1 MDQDCD
7 SKRLRNCRAEYYFLG
22 ASAQSVE
29 FRLGVSG
36 STATL
41 QFGIDASPT
50 TTWQGIYGST
60 NINTGNWVHVAVVKN
75 GTTSTLYINGVSE
88 TSGTISGAPTVSSF
102 EIGNLYEHSV
112 QQNRYFPGSID
123 EVRLWSTARTQTEI
137 QNNMYADLAG
147 TETGLTHY
155 YKMSNGSGTTLT
167 DNKSSGN
174 CNGTLNNGV
183 VWQQPG
189 IGGMNVYTSGN
200 YAASYSTLKGAF
212 DAINAG
218 THTGEIAIKVA
229 GSTTETAT
237 AVLYQ
242 SGFNGTS
249 SYTSVNIYPTLT
261 GLSIT
266 GNRGGA
272 PVIDLNGADNVV
284 IDGRVNG
291 AGSADMTI
299 SNSSTLGIDS
309 TSTIRFINDAST
321 NTVRYCY
328 LKGSQTNWFSSPGGI
343 VLFASSTGTTGN
355 DGNTIEYNK
364 ITNTGGYRPV
374 CAVTS
379 LGTSGK
385 ENSGNIISQNQFYD
399 LMYLGS
405 NIPVSINI
413 YSNSTQFTISSN
425 SFYETAPV
433 AFGNESEV
441 DCIFISNTG
450 TGYTISN
457 NSIGG
462 SASNCSGTLTKTN
475 ATRPNTFHGIYLN
488 LTGGGTADVYGNQIG
503 GISWSNTGT
512 GYFYGIRVD
521 AGTVNIGSP
530 TGNIIGSASG
540 TGSLTVSYSATGGKV
555 YGIICAYNV
564 VANISN
570 NTIGSIT
577 AANSDPAGNTD
588 FWGIRL
594 YAGGTISNNTIG
606 NATTANSINVS
617 STSTGTAQ
625 TVYGIKC
632 EGTGTN
638 TISGNT
644 IANLTN
650 GTTNTTAGTY
660 GLINGICAYAGTN
673 TIQNNTV
680 RDLTIANASTAS
692 DHNASVIGIVNK
704 STSGAQSVTGNTIYN
719 LSNTYATFSGY
730 VSGLYYA
737 GPTTAS
743 TVSKNFIHSITVS
756 SNSNASIYGILTL
769 SGSTTYSNNIIS
781 LGGNTASVLY
791 GIYEYGAVNNNNN
804 LYFNTVYIG
813 GAPTSGANTSYA
825 FCSSLNTNTRNFRNN
840 IMLNARSNAGT
851 ATGTHYALYCSATG
865 GTLTCDYNDYYVS
878 GSGGKLGYYGGDIT
892 TLPIVTGQ
900 DVHSVNTDPSFANA
914 GGLTAPSYKAA
925 ASLTAVTGTGITT
938 DYSGRTR
945 SGTPK
950 MGAFDVGTIYVKYN
964 ASGLNTGASWTDAYT
979 SLQSALANAASG
991 DEIWVAAG
999 TYNPSSYYDRAN
1011 TDARNKHFRL
1021 INGVKL
1027 YGGFAGTESAV
1038 SQRVA
1043 NTNETILSGD
1053 LSGDDTYSTVPPGNI
1068 TDNCYHII
1076 YDPNGTT
1083 VTTSVTIDG
1092 FTFKGGNASLNT
1104 GADYMGGAIYSYA
1117 GTFNISNCTFT
1128 YNTARRIGGALCL
1141 MEGFTGTIS
1150 NSTLSYNCVSTPS
1163 SNTSEGGGA
1172 IYSSPSAFT
1181 VSQCTFSNNKV
1192 VGATGSAGA
1201 WFMNGNTYPS
1211 VKNCTFTGNS
1221 GGFSGGAVRT
1231 DIYAKPAL
1239 INCLVTGNSAQYAGG
1254 FSINSGGSTITNCS
1268 IALNSATGN
1277 DGGAFYIGGNVTF
1290 NNSIIWGNTATGNG
1304 KQLQISSG
1312 TVTMNY
1318 SCYSNSAGDIS
1329 SSVTA
1334 SNCITSDPQFVGSGS
1349 YAIKGTSPC
1358 ADAGNDSYNS
1368 ETDDI
1373 RGSLYARKLNKTS
1386 GAVGTIDMGAY
1397 EYKVNTDPLPVELNS
1412 FTASAAKKGVTLN
1425 WKTATEVNNYGFEVE
1440 RREVSD
1446 RHLAWTKIG
1455 FVEGN
1460 GTTNAPKSYSFTDKS
1475 ANGKT
1480 SYRLKQIDRDG
1491 KFVYSQTTE
1500 VTAVIVPKEFAL
1512 EQNYPNPFNP
1522 TTAIGYQLSANGHT
1536 TLKIYDAIGREVSTL
1551 VNEVKEAGTY
1561 SVQFD
1566 GAKLSSGIYF
1576 AKLSSDGKTQMKKL
1590 LLMK

>member
-1 MDQDCD
+1 MFTTRQIIFPPSCPIECGD
-7 SKRLRNCRAEYYFLG
+7 SNENIFESGKYIISKSNKQYNQQAGVTMKNKILLASIILLSVCSLWQTVSAQSYSLGFDGVNDYVGISPMPAYNSTMTIEAWIKIVIPAGYAIAEPNIISWG
-22 ASAQSVE
+22 ADAQSVE
-29 FRLGVSG
+29 FRLGISG
-36 STATL
+36 STAKL
-41 QFGIDASPT
+41 QFGIDASNG
-50 TTWQGIYGST
+50 WQAIYGST
-60 NINTGNWVHVAVVKN
+60 DINTGNWVHVAVVKN
-75 GTTSTLYINGVSE
+75 GSTSTLYINGVLE
-88 TSGTISGAPTVSSF
+88 TSGTISRAPTPNTF
-102 EIGNLYEHSV
+102 EIGNLFEHGG

-123 EVRLWSTARTQTEI
+123 EVRLWSTARTQSDI

-183 VWQQPG
+183 AWQQPG
-189 IGGMNVYTSGN
+189 IGGVNVYVSN
-200 YAASYSTLKGAF
+200 VYAASYSTLKGAF

-218 THTGEIAIKVA
+218 THTGAIDIKVA

-237 AVLYQ
+237 ARLYQ
-242 SGFNGTS
+242 SGFNSTS
-249 SYTSVNIYPTLT
+249 SYTSVNIYPTLM
-261 GLSIT
+261 GLIIT

-299 SNSSTLGIDS
+299 SNSSTLGTDS

-321 NTVRYCY
+321 NTVKYCY
-328 LKGSQTNWFSSPGGI
+328 LKGSQTNWFTSPGGI

-433 AFGNESEV
+433 AFGYESEA
-441 DCIFISNTG
+441 DCIFISNSG

-475 ATRPNTFHGIYLN
+475 ATKPNTFHGIFLN
-488 LTGGGTADVYGNQIG
+488 LTGGGTADVYGNQIS
-503 GISWSNTGT
+503 GIAWSNTGT

-555 YGIICAYNV
+555 YGIICASNV
-564 VANISN
+564 VATIRN

-594 YAGGTISNNTIG
+594 YSGGTISNNTIG

-660 GLINGICAYAGTN
+660 GLINGIYTSPGIN

-680 RDLTIANASTAS
+680 RDLTIANANTAA

-781 LGGNTASVLY
+781 LGGNTASALY

-813 GAPTSGANTSYA
+813 GAPTSGANTSNA

-840 IMLNARSNAGT
+840 IMFNARSNAGT
-851 ATGTHYALYCSATG
+851 ATGTHYALYFSATG

-900 DVHSVNTDPSFANA
+900 DVHSMNTGPTLTGA
-914 GGLTAPSYKAA
+914 GGTSVSNYRPG
-925 ASLTAVTGTGITT
+925 VTLNGTTIATFTT
-938 DYSGRTR
+938 DYSGFTR
-945 SGTPK
+945 PSTP
-950 MGAFDVGTIYVKYN
+950 TI
-964 ASGLNTGASWTDAYT
+964 
-979 SLQSALANAASG
+979 
-991 DEIWVAAG
+991 
-999 TYNPSSYYDRAN
+999 
-1011 TDARNKHFRL
+1011 
-1021 INGVKL
+1021 
-1027 YGGFAGTESAV
+1027 
-1038 SQRVA
+1038 
-1043 NTNETILSGD
+1043 
-1053 LSGDDTYSTVPPGNI
+1053 
-1068 TDNCYHII
+1068 
-1076 YDPNGTT
+1076 
-1083 VTTSVTIDG
+1083 
-1092 FTFKGGNASLNT
+1092 
-1104 GADYMGGAIYSYA
+1104 
-1117 GTFNISNCTFT
+1117 
-1128 YNTARRIGGALCL
+1128 GAL
-1141 MEGFTGTIS
+1141 E
-1150 NSTLSYNCVSTPS
+1150 
-1163 SNTSEGGGA
+1163 
-1172 IYSSPSAFT
+1172 
-1181 VSQCTFSNNKV
+1181 Q
-1192 VGATGSAGA
+1192 
-1201 WFMNGNTYPS
+1201 
-1211 VKNCTFTGNS
+1211 
-1221 GGFSGGAVRT
+1221 
-1231 DIYAKPAL
+1231 
-1239 INCLVTGNSAQYAGG
+1239 
-1254 FSINSGGSTITNCS
+1254 TN
-1268 IALNSATGN
+1268 
-1277 DGGAFYIGGNVTF
+1277 
-1290 NNSIIWGNTATGNG
+1290 
-1304 KQLQISSG
+1304 
-1312 TVTMNY
+1312 
-1318 SCYSNSAGDIS
+1318 
-1329 SSVTA
+1329 
-1334 SNCITSDPQFVGSGS
+1334 
-1349 YAIKGTSPC
+1349 
-1358 ADAGNDSYNS
+1358 
-1368 ETDDI
+1368 
-1373 RGSLYARKLNKTS
+1373 
-1386 GAVGTIDMGAY
+1386 
-1397 EYKVNTDPLPVELNS
+1397 PLPVELTS
-1412 FTASAAKKGVTLN
+1412 LTASTLKNGVTLN
-1425 WKTATEVNNYGFEVE
+1425 WKTATETNNYGFEIQ
-1440 RREVSD
+1440 RSAVSPQQSD
-1446 RHLAWTKIG
+1446 DVWSKIG

-1460 GTTNAPKSYSFTDKS
+1460 GTTNATKSYSFTDKS

-1491 KFVYSQTTE
+1491 KFEYSQTVE
-1500 VTAVIVPKEFAL
+1500 VTAVSVPKEFAL
-1512 EQNYPNPFNP
+1512 AQNYPNPFNP
-1522 TTAIGYQLSANGHT
+1522 TTAIGYQLSANGHA
-1536 TLKIYDAIGREVSTL
+1536 TLKIYDAIGREVATL

-1561 SVQFD
+1561 TVQFD
-1566 GAKLSSGIYF
+1566 GATLSSGIYF
-1576 AKLSSDGKTQMKKL
+1576 AKLSSDGKTQVKKL